1 VKNKFQQL
9 FSKNNSDYMTRKI
22 VAITNLF
29 DIKFRQVINLLVH
42 KKTYP

>member
-22 VAITNLF
+22 VAITKL
-29 DIKFRQVINLLVH
+29 IW
-42 KKTYP
+42 Y